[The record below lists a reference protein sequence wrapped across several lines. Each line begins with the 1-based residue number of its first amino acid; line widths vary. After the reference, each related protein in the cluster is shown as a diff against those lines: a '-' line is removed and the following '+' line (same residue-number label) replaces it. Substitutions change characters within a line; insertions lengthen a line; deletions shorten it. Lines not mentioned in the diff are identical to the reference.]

1 MGIKSYSNSSSG
13 NRSVSELAYDNL
25 TKSTTFGQTGS
36 LVGQIKVLSGVNYST
51 FSTTP
56 SSHNWHVGATGLGLF
71 LQSGYTTTQPFGISG
86 YNTAARV
93 NITNG
98 GGASGGNQQLL
109 ACWPNNTG
117 DYFWFIGFDFNG
129 GDGNGIKGYRTTDMV
144 TFTNHFTST
153 INRNQMTYGIGVD
166 NSGDAYGI
174 AGNNNTTGVGAIRY
188 TTSGFSVVSGST
200 TYNGGAGPCAWLG
213 SSNGWF
219 FRNQYNGIGR
229 VTASNFSNYSLFYS
243 GESGNTVENFGTD
256 SNTGDLIF
264 KKDSGTILAYRGTT
278 QATRDLTSAFGSP
291 SSNNVQ
297 VSCWNGNFY
306 CHNAGN
312 NTFYTHVYDTNT
324 TTSISLTAGVGGVL
338 RRVMSEGWFLDVQ
351 Y

>member
-1 MGIKSYSNSSSG
+1 MTPFFTGLTRGIGGGGFGKR
-13 NRSVSELAYDNL
+13 RSVSGIIGPAIGEIL
-25 TKSTTFGQTGS
+25 
-36 LVGQIKVLSGVNYST
+36 VLSGVNYSS

-56 SSHNWHVGATGLGLF
+56 SYHNWHVSENGLGLF
-71 LQSGYTTTQPFGISG
+71 LQNGYGTTQPFGISN
-86 YNTAARV
+86 YNIGARV
-93 NITNG
+93 NIPNN
-98 GGASGGNQQLL
+98 GGASGGNQQLI

-117 DYFWFIGFDFNG
+117 NYFWFIGFDVNG
-129 GDGNGIKGYRTTDMV
+129 NDGNGIKGYRTTDML
-144 TFTNHFTST
+144 TFTNHFTTT

-174 AGNNNTTGVGAIRY
+174 AGNNNTLGVGAIRY

-219 FRNQYNGIGR
+219 FKNQYNGIGR
-229 VTASNFSNYSLFYS
+229 VTASDFSTYSLFYS
-243 GESGNTVENFGTD
+243 GRDLSIENFGTD

-264 KKDSGTILAYRGTT
+264 KGTTILAYRGTT
-278 QATRDLTSAFGSP
+278 QGTRDLTSAFGSP
-291 SSNNVQ
+291 SSNNLQ

-306 CHNAGN
+306 CHNAEN

-324 TTSISLTAGVGGVL
+324 TTSISLAAGTGGVL
-338 RRVMSEGWFLDVQ
+338 RRVMSRGWFLDVQ

>member
-1 MGIKSYSNSSSG
+1 MAPFLSRLGSG
-13 NRSVSELAYDNL
+13 GG
-25 TKSTTFGQTGS
+25 TTSGFGFGKKKVVTSQTPAAGE
-36 LVGQIKVLSGVNYST
+36 IRVLSGVNYST
-51 FSTTP
+51 FSTTA
-56 SSHNWHVGATGLGLF
+56 SEHNWHVGESGLGLF
-71 LQSGYTTTQPFGISG
+71 LQSGYTATQPFGISN
-86 YNTAARV
+86 YNTGARV
-93 NITNG
+93 NIPNG

-129 GDGNGIKGYRTTDMV
+129 GGGNGIKGYRTTDMV
-144 TFTNHFTST
+144 TFTNHFTTT

-200 TYNGGAGPCAWLG
+200 TYNGSAGPCAWLG

-219 FRNQYNGIGR
+219 FRNQYDGIGR
-229 VTASNFSNYSLFYS
+229 VTSSNFSTFSLFYNNRD
-243 GESGNTVENFGTD
+243 EPLKNFGTD

-264 KKDSGTILAYRGTT
+264 IKENGTILSYRGTT
-278 QATRDLTSAFGSP
+278 QGTRDLSSVFGSP
-291 SSNNVQ
+291 SSSNAQ
-297 VSCWNGNFY
+297 VSCWNGRFY

-324 TTSISLTAGVGGVL
+324 TTSISLTAGSGGVL
-338 RRVMSEGWFLDVQ
+338 RRVMSGGWFLDVS